1 MKTPARGFFLLHG
14 QSGVSKDALRKGSLE
29 RKNGNYGMIRK
40 INRGRNS
47 DGRLQNPFYRKG
59 SFIVNSGNMG
69 IQLGSIQYWLLVLVQ
84 SEGLMNGLKRIPRMQ
99 LLISEQ
105 NAYKMHIY

>member
-14 QSGVSKDALRKGSLE
+14 QSGVSKDALRKSSLE

-69 IQLGSIQYWLLVLVQ
+69 IQLGSIQYWLLVLVLALAAFDV
-84 SEGLMNGLKRIPRMQ
+84 S
-99 LLISEQ
+99 
-105 NAYKMHIY
+105 